1 MTYYKKKKLKTV
13 LVGWSKWN
21 IGKSE
26 REGSLDFLFGGV
38 GWGRGHYRWYGPLRY
53 RNVVFNL
60 MGHPIRLVL

>member
-38 GWGRGHYRWYGPLRY
+38 GWVSVGQKEKEKRRR
-53 RNVVFNL
+53 
-60 MGHPIRLVL
+60 